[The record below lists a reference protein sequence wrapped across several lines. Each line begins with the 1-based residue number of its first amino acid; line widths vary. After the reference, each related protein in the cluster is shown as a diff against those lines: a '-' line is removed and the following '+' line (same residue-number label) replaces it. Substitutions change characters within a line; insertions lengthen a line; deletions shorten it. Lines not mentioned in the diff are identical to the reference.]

1 MVELAYYDFGYHFF
15 IFRTKK
21 LIRNILNNVKIK
33 RNICKKRKDRNA
45 TLIDTKS
52 ICIKKFRSTLSR
64 TTKYFYKGKFVQ
76 KDRDI

>member
-1 MVELAYYDFGYHFF
+1 MVELAYYDFGYNFF

-45 TLIDTKS
+45 TIINTKS

-64 TTKYFYKGKFVQ
+64 IAKYFYKGKFIQ